1 MVAPEIESPPAV
13 VADLREAAD
22 RLQAAEAAIDERGEA
37 AIEAAADAYRRA
49 TRLLDDYEDSA
60 TGTGDFT
67 AYLEFQNEIL
77 ALVEELPDDTFA
89 ADAFERVSDRLDK
102 RRLNQSD
109 FEFAR
114 EEIEAASEAVAML
127 EEREAA
133 RDAYRSARHD
143 AKERRD
149 DLREEAD
156 RLRRLQRLG
165 DVDLDADLDPLS
177 EPVEAYN
184 AAVETAVEGFRTIR
198 PARELF
204 ALLDDAADRPLIGV
218 DQPPRDLVE
227 YIETKP
233 AGTEPLATLV
243 EYADYSPSKLAHY
256 VDDPG
261 ALRTNVAVHQ
271 TYLDRL
277 DAAPFRVDW
286 PPAEAATL
294 RARLDEV
301 APLVRRLDAVFVDD
315 SSDGGASGDS
325 DANGDSAGDADEAP
339 AGNGDGTAATDLE
352 IDADLPDENPVEA
365 ARRRL
370 ARVTRRDEYDR
381 LREVALADAELSDAE
396 FERVASGAIDDDL
409 AAVTDAIDAI
419 ETALDETEIA

>member
-1 MVAPEIESPPAV
+1 MQSTSKMVAPEIESPPAV
-13 VADLREAAD
+13 VADLRETAD
-22 RLQAAEAAIDERGEA
+22 RLQAAEAAIDEEGEA

-114 EEIEAASEAVAML
+114 EEIDAAHEAVALL

-165 DVDLDADLDPLS
+165 DVDLDADLDPLRKPI
-177 EPVEAYN
+177 ETYN
-184 AAVETAVEGFRTIR
+184 AAVETAFEGFRTTR
-198 PARELF
+198 PARKLF

-218 DQPPRDLVE
+218 DQPPRDLVD
-227 YIETKP
+227 YIGSYP

-243 EYADYSPSKLAHY
+243 EYADYSPSKLDHY

-277 DAAPFRVDW
+277 DAEPFRVDW

-294 RARLDEV
+294 RTRLDEI
-301 APLVRRLDAVFVDD
+301 APLVRRLDSVFAG
-315 SSDGGASGDS
+315 DGGASGDS
-325 DANGDSAGDADEAP
+325 GGDANDAT
-339 AGNGDGTAATDLE
+339 AGNGDDTAATELE
-352 IDADLPDENPVEA
+352 IDAGLPDENPVEA

-370 ARVTRRDEYDR
+370 ARFTRRDAYDR

>member
-149 DLREEAD
+149 DLRAEAD

-165 DVDLDADLDPLS
+165 DVDLDADLDPLR

-184 AAVETAVEGFRTIR
+184 AAVETAVEGFRKTR

-204 ALLDDAADRPLIGV
+204 ALLDDAADRPLVGV
-218 DQPPRDLVE
+218 DQPPRDLVD

-243 EYADYSPSKLAHY
+243 EYADYSPSKLEHY

-325 DANGDSAGDADEAP
+325 AGDADEAP
-339 AGNGDGTAATDLE
+339 AGNGDDTAAPDLE

>member
-184 AAVETAVEGFRTIR
+184 AAVETAVEGFRKTR

-204 ALLDDAADRPLIGV
+204 ALLDDAADRPLVGV
-218 DQPPRDLVE
+218 DQPPRDLVD

-243 EYADYSPSKLAHY
+243 EYADYSPSKLEHY

-315 SSDGGASGDS
+315 SSDGGAS
-325 DANGDSAGDADEAP
+325 GDSAGDADEAP

>member
-22 RLQAAEAAIDERGEA
+22 RLQAAEAAIDETGEA

-149 DLREEAD
+149 DLRAEAD

-184 AAVETAVEGFRTIR
+184 AAVETAFEGFRTIR

-204 ALLDDAADRPLIGV
+204 ALLDDAADRPLVGV
-218 DQPPRDLVE
+218 DQPPRDLVD

-243 EYADYSPSKLAHY
+243 EYADYSPSKLEHY

-315 SSDGGASGDS
+315 SSDGSASGDS
-325 DANGDSAGDADEAP
+325 DGDPDEAP

-409 AAVTDAIDAI
+409 AVVTDAIDAI